1 MIQRGVRGSKG
12 GGGGGDRIKS
22 AENLVIAINI
32 NRIPLINEDLV
43 FLYKLLILLLLL
55 SNKLSN
61 KSFGNRTSSYRV
73 SGDLSLRSSRHNF
86 CDIGFLLSIE
96 IVGSRYNADEIM
108 REEEKKLSTG
118 ELAKV

>member
-1 MIQRGVRGSKG
+1 VLIYISWVINVLYIRGR
-12 GGGGGDRIKS
+12 DRIKS

-61 KSFGNRTSSYRV
+61 KSFGNRSRWGV
-73 SGDLSLRSSRHNF
+73 RS
-86 CDIGFLLSIE
+86 
-96 IVGSRYNADEIM
+96 
-108 REEEKKLSTG
+108 
-118 ELAKV
+118 

>member
-1 MIQRGVRGSKG
+1 MLIYISWVINVLYIRGR
-12 GGGGGDRIKS
+12 DRIKS

-61 KSFGNRTSSYRV
+61 KSFGNRSRWGV
-73 SGDLSLRSSRHNF
+73 RS
-86 CDIGFLLSIE
+86 
-96 IVGSRYNADEIM
+96 
-108 REEEKKLSTG
+108 
-118 ELAKV
+118 